1 MKIIQKILLVLLIA
15 MTVFVVM
22 PQNVFADA
30 LGAINQVSP
39 TEVDNNI
46 SSNFSTVVG
55 RILGFLQI
63 ASGLVA
69 VIMIAYT
76 GFRYIVETPDMK
88 EKLKKDMIPIVV
100 GILLVFFATSI
111 ARFFIG
117 VFSTPTK

>member
-46 SSNFSTVVG
+46 SSNLYCI
-55 RILGFLQI
+55 RNFL
-63 ASGLVA
+63 
-69 VIMIAYT
+69 
-76 GFRYIVETPDMK
+76 FK
-88 EKLKKDMIPIVV
+88 
-100 GILLVFFATSI
+100 
-111 ARFFIG
+111 
-117 VFSTPTK
+117 